1 MQEATI
7 RQAVGGYVESF
18 RSQDKARFLALLAA
32 DVRQED
38 PVGSTPNVGMA
49 ALAGFWD
56 QLFAS
61 VTKVDFTVRDMIIT
75 GNEAALV
82 FHITQHTPDGTVDV
96 DGIDVFQVDE
106 AGKIA
111 SVKGYSD
118 AGHIT
123 SLANRD

>member
-1 MQEATI
+1 MREAAI

-18 RSQDKARFLALLAA
+18 RSQDKARFLALLAS

-38 PVGSTPNVGMA
+38 PAGSVPNIGVD

-61 VTKVDFTVRDMIIT
+61 VSKVDFTVRDLIIS

-96 DGIDVFQVDE
+96 DGIDVFHVDE
-106 AGKIA
+106 TGKIA
-111 SVKGYSD
+111 AVKGYSD
-118 AGHIT
+118 ASHIT
-123 SLANRD
+123 RGANRD